1 MCSWSELVKISTQR
15 QLEKTIWCFLARDS
29 HRNRLDVSWPET
41 DKKKINYVFPGQRQS
56 QKSIMRV
63 WPETVREINYVFPDQ
78 IQLKKSIWCF
88 LARDR

>member
-41 DKKKINYVFPGQRQS
+41 DKKK
-56 QKSIMRV
+56 KIM
-63 WPETVREINYVFPDQ
+63 
-78 IQLKKSIWCF
+78 CF
-88 LARDR
+88 LARDSHRNQLCVFGQRQLEKLIMCFLIKYS

>member
-41 DKKKINYVFPGQRQS
+41 DKKNQLCVS
-56 QKSIMRV
+56 
-63 WPETVREINYVFPDQ
+63 WPETVIEINYA
-78 IQLKKSIWCF
+78 C
-88 LARDR
+88 LARDS